1 MNLPYESLMWLRLL
15 HERQGTDLQPY
26 EVSHRDAVLDYIS
39 SLETELAE
47 EKRLAGCGSEREA
60 ALQGKYDRLQAR
72 LTEIGKA
79 EVDRWKEGAASER
92 RKVVSFLREP
102 MPEAFSPEEYADWIE
117 RGDHAEN
124 KDERAEADF
133 KALRQRMATEGYA
146 RTYGVERVSKPN
158 NDERA
163 EEESKTMWQRL
174 STVRYMRIHE
184 TAQEA
189 EGRAE
194 RAKREQ
200 VEQTKQAM
208 NRFKALGQRYGIE
221 IRAIPDDHDY
231 REVTYDR
238 NDRPISPTCAHCGHA
253 KENCRGRKP

>member
-1 MNLPYESLMWLRLL
+1 MNLPYESLMWLRLI
-15 HERQGTDLQPY
+15 HERPGTDLQPY

-79 EVDRWKEGAASER
+79 EVDRWNEGAASER

-102 MPEAFSPEEYADWIE
+102 TPEAFSPEEYADWIE

-124 KDERAEADF
+124 K
-133 KALRQRMATEGYA
+133 
-146 RTYGVERVSKPN
+146 
-158 NDERA
+158 DERA

-221 IRAIPDDHDY
+221 IRAMSDDHDY

-238 NDRPISPTCAHCGHA
+238 NDRPIPPTCAYCGHA